1 MLRRY
6 HRLVGLLRAA
16 WLEYEHDRA
25 RYLAVAMIYYALVSL
40 VPLLLLL
47 LAALGLLLRF
57 SPIVAD
63 AEHQMLLRI
72 EASLGPDLALT
83 MTRLLTGL
91 QQGSIVATVI
101 SLGGLVLAASVLF
114 KHLRLSFRAIW
125 KYEPPLVSGSMRLVV
140 WTTLFERAIALMMVL
155 GGGALLLAALLL
167 IAATQWLSRWLG
179 GLPLVGG
186 AAGWPLTAVSS
197 LILVAITVGSMFK
210 ALPPVPIRWRDVWL
224 ASLLSGV
231 SWVVASELLTLY
243 AVVFGDGGSPYGA
256 LGTVLA
262 FMLWLNIVSQV
273 LFFGAELCKV
283 IATPALRAAG
293 RSVEDTI

>member
-1 MLRRY
+1 LY
-6 HRLVGLLRAA
+6 HRLVGLLRTA

-25 RYLAVAMIYYALVSL
+25 RYLAVAMTYYALVSL

-63 AEHQMLLRI
+63 AEQQMLLRI
-72 EASLGPDLALT
+72 EASFGPELAVT
-83 MTRLLTGL
+83 ITRLLTGL
-91 QQGSIVATVI
+91 QQGSIVATVM
-101 SLGGLVLAASVLF
+101 SLGGIVLAASVLF

-125 KYEPPLVSGSMRLVV
+125 NYEPPLVSGSMRLVV
-140 WTTLFERAIALMMVL
+140 WTTIFERAIALMMVL

-167 IAATQWLSRWLG
+167 IAATQWLSRRLG
-179 GLPLVGG
+179 SLPLVGG
-186 AAGWPLTAVSS
+186 AAGWPLTALSS

-210 ALPPVPIRWRDVWL
+210 VLPPVPIRWRDVWL
-224 ASLLSGV
+224 ASLLCAV

-243 AVVFGDGGSPYGA
+243 ATFFGDGGSPYGA
-256 LGTVLA
+256 LGAVLA
-262 FMLWLNIVSQV
+262 FMLWLNVVSQV

-283 IATPALRAAG
+283 IATPAHRAG
-293 RSVEDTI
+293 GKSVEDGR